1 MFVYYDNEETV
12 NMRLGNEMTDDIQI
26 VEIGDRSKKALYTRE
41 ILEKLP
47 EWFGNKQA
55 LDEYV
60 QKVKEIPYYA
70 ALDIKGKCIGLGF
83 FL

>member
-12 NMRLGNEMTDDIQI
+12 NMRLENEMTDDIQI

-70 ALDIKGKCIGLGF
+70 ALDIKGKCIGF

>member
-12 NMRLGNEMTDDIQI
+12 NMRLENEMTDDTQI

-70 ALDIKGKCIGLGF
+70 ALDIKGKCIGF